1 MKDLTVEPAGVVIQK
16 LCMVIFQKGKGMM
29 SKMVNWKKKSITNN
43 VKKLWTIEKHQSNVT
58 SMCVVPVKVKSA
70 AQGKDVLI
78 YVMLDNCSQVCLY
91 QEALVKNMQTSGRKE
106 TLNLK
111 TLNSEISET
120 TIAIDGLQFPR
131 LKELACLEK
140 SCYSR
145 DNWRMGLLEDNVI
158 WNCPK
163 WWC

>member
-1 MKDLTVEPAGVVIQK
+1 
-16 LCMVIFQKGKGMM
+16 
-29 SKMVNWKKKSITNN
+29 
-43 VKKLWTIEKHQSNVT
+43 
-58 SMCVVPVKVKSA
+58 MCVVPVKVKSA

-120 TIAIDGLQFPR
+120 TIAIDGLQFPG

-145 DNWRMGLLEDNVI
+145 DN
-158 WNCPK
+158 
-163 WWC
+163 